1 MPGLAR
7 VCACPRFSFIL
18 ARAFIANSCTSYL
31 AAAPAVD
38 ALEPTFALSDH
49 GTGCHAAAA
58 APVSPPLLSFV
69 YAVALSAAARQMI
82 STGCHSHRLSI
93 WLVVAPPP
101 SGSHAEALQRVLCRV
116 RVHFYKNILYFVYFI
131 TKNVQNARYFAFFP
145 KNICIF
151 QKIVVILQRQKKIKD
166 N

>member
-18 ARAFIANSCTSYL
+18 ARAFIANSCTSYR
-31 AAAPAVD
+31 AAAPAVY
-38 ALEPTFALSDH
+38 ALEPAFALSDH
-49 GTGCHAAAA
+49 GTGCQAAAA
-58 APVSPPLLSFV
+58 APVSPLLLSLV

-101 SGSHAEALQRVLCRV
+101 SGSHAEAEKACLCRV
-116 RVHFYKNILYFVYFI
+116 CVHFYKNIYYFGYFI
-131 TKNVQNARYFAFFP
+131 PKNVQNARYFAFFAQ
-145 KNICIF
+145 NIWQF
-151 QKIVVILQRQKKIKD
+151 QKNVLPLHRI
-166 N
+166 